1 MSALA
6 EKNKYRFKGHESFIL
21 REGWL
26 NKGLTEVGKNP
37 KVFGENYGADALGV
51 GPNMAKAIRYWLKCA
66 GLTQDVS
73 GKGVLLT
80 DLGQVILKND
90 PYIENIFTLWLIHC
104 QIVMNQ
110 RNATAWNLFF
120 NRFGYEEFK
129 KAEMFSEMKELAV
142 ELTEGGSFAETS
154 LEADCDA
161 ICRMYV
167 KKREKNSNPE
177 EKNSS
182 PFGKLGLLKN
192 SGEIYEKRQPDLKNL
207 PEEIVLY
214 LLLLLDKKSIHMDEL
229 LSMENAPGKVLQLK
243 RTALMEKLEILEAK
257 GDLTLNRTAGLN
269 MVYLKNDISDI
280 QMVQE
285 YYNR

>member
-1 MSALA
+1 MSTLA

-26 NKGLTEVGKNP
+26 NKGLTEVSKNP
-37 KVFGENYGADALGV
+37 RVFAENYGADALGV
-51 GPNMAKAIRYWLKCA
+51 GANMAKAIRYWLKCA
-66 GLTQDVS
+66 NLIQDAS

-80 DLGQVILKND
+80 ELGQIIYKND

-104 QIVMNQ
+104 QIVCNQ
-110 RNATAWNLFF
+110 GNATAWNLFF
-120 NRFGYEEFK
+120 NQFSYEEFK
-129 KAEMFSEMKELAV
+129 KKELFSEMKELAG
-142 ELTEGGSFAETS
+142 ELVNGGSFSEAS
-154 LEADCDA
+154 LEADCEA
-161 ICRMYV
+161 ILRMYV

-192 SGEIYEKRQPDLKNL
+192 SGEIYEKKQPDLKIL

-214 LLLLLDKKSIHMDEL
+214 LLLLSGKKSIHMDEL

-243 RTALMEKLEILEAK
+243 RTALMEKLEVLEAK
-257 GDLTLNRTAGLN
+257 GDITLNRTAGLN
-269 MVYLKNDISDI
+269 MVYLKNELSDI
-280 QMVQE
+280 RMVQE